1 MRRLAALAAM
11 LGFAV
16 CASAASFSN
25 GVQVIPNEA
34 HRRVDITIDGAP
46 FTSYI
51 WPTSLK
57 KPVLFPLIT
66 DQGITVTRGYPL
78 DPRPNERV
86 DHPHHAG
93 LWFNYGNVNGFDFWN
108 NSDAIK
114 PEARSKMGTILHTR
128 IVSTKSGADRG
139 ELVVESVWFTG
150 EDKPILNQTT
160 RYIFARRDHAR
171 AIDQVVTLKALDHA
185 VFNDDKEG
193 LLGMR
198 VARWLESPEEKGG
211 VFMDA
216 SGNPT
221 KVDSTPDDSS
231 TPVTGVYLTSENVQG
246 PSAWSTR
253 GRWCILTGNTGGQTV
268 TIAIIDHPK
277 NPNYPTYWHARGYG
291 LFAANPLGQ
300 HIFDPKAAELDFTLD
315 KGKTATFRYRVLLIN
330 GKPSSGDMNGEADRF
345 AAEYLTDEVSA
356 GSTTAGQA
364 DYFSNWP
371 VGVSPQEVGKRV
383 AEHFVTSP
391 HQYTAT
397 IHYSEA
403 ATWYGALTF
412 AQLTHDDALRTKLI
426 QKFEPLMPEGAEA
439 SRIPTRHHVDDSIFG
454 IVPLEIGLQTK
465 DARYLDDG
473 KAWAD
478 RQWENPQPDGLSA
491 ETRYWIDDMYM
502 LTILQLEAFRA
513 TNDRKYLDRDAQ
525 EMVAYLAKLQQ
536 PDGLFYHAPDVPF
549 FWGRGD
555 GWVAAGMAEMLRDLP
570 ADHPQRSI
578 ILNAYRAMMAALLKY
593 QGRDGMWRQLI
604 DQDEAWPESS
614 SSAMFSFAMITGV
627 KNGWLDADTYGPAAR
642 KGWIAVAGYVD
653 QNYDVTSVCEGTGK
667 KNDRQYYL
675 DRKRRTGDFHGQA
688 PILWSASALLR

>member
-1 MRRLAALAAM
+1 MRSLAAAAATF
-11 LGFAV
+11 GFAA
-16 CASAASFSN
+16 CAFAASSSN
-25 GVQVIPNEA
+25 IVQVTRDEA
-34 HRRVDITIDGAP
+34 HRRVDITIGGSP

-114 PEARSKMGTILHTR
+114 PEARSKMGSILHTR

-139 ELVVESVWFTG
+139 ELVVESVWVTG

-171 AIDQVVTLKALDHA
+171 VIDQVVTLKALDHA

-193 LLGMR
+193 LFGVR

-216 SGNPT
+216 NGNPT
-221 KVDSTPDDSS
+221 KVDSAPVDSS
-231 TPVTGVYLTSENVQG
+231 SPATGVYLTSENVKG
-246 PSAWSTR
+246 PAVWSTR
-253 GRWCILTGNTGGQTV
+253 GRWCSLTGRTGGKMV
-268 TIAIIDHPK
+268 TIAIIDHPR

-300 HIFDPKAAELDFTLD
+300 HIFDPKAAELNFTLD
-315 KGKTATFRYRVLLIN
+315 KGQVATFRYRVLLIN
-330 GKPSSGDMNGEADRF
+330 GKPSQGDMNAEADRF
-345 AAEYLTDEVSA
+345 AAEFSSSEVSA
-356 GSTTAGQA
+356 GSAAAGQA

-371 VGVSPQEVGKRV
+371 PGMSPQEVGKRV

-412 AQLTHDDALRTKLI
+412 ARLTHDDALRTELI
-426 QKFEPLMPEGAEA
+426 HKFEPLMPGGAEA

-454 IVPLEIGLQTK
+454 IVPLEIGLQTG
-465 DARYLDDG
+465 DARYLEAG

-502 LTILQLEAFRA
+502 LTILQLEAYRA

-536 PDGLFYHAPDVPF
+536 PNGLFYHAPDVPF

-570 ADHPQRSI
+570 ADHPQRPI

-593 QGRDGMWRQLI
+593 QGKDGMWRQLI

-642 KGWIAVAGYVD
+642 NGWIAVAGYLD
-653 QNYDVTSVCEGTGK
+653 QNSDVTSVCEGTGK

-688 PILWSASALLR
+688 PILWAASALLR